1 MNKLRV
7 AVLVLSAV
15 MSTAACVTS
24 TEPPTATTGPPDG
37 LSTSAASSTL
47 HAADETTTTSTTLYV
62 DTTTATA
69 TALPTA
75 TTGPPDGLS
84 TSAASSTLHA
94 ADETTI
100 TSTTLYVDTT
110 TATATALPT
119 ATTGP
124 PDGLSTSAASS
135 TLHAADETTITST
148 TLYVDT
154 TTATAT
160 ALPPVRSRE
169 TLIIHGIGDVA
180 LDPVY
185 IPTFPSEGYGY
196 AWSGL
201 GGIFQRDDLT
211 VINME
216 CAVSDLGNPVPKAFN
231 FRCDPAALPSAL
243 EAGVDVANLANNH
256 TLDFG
261 REALVDSVVNL
272 RAAGIHPVGA
282 GSNYEEAYTPALL
295 EVRGWKIAVLGFG
308 GVLDTRAWLAT
319 EDRPGIASGDDRADM
334 VAAVERAAEI
344 ADLVI
349 VTIHWGRQ
357 LDTQPRPD
365 DIAHAEAMVA
375 AGADI
380 IFGHHQHR
388 VGPLGEID
396 GKPVAWG
403 LGHIVWRRINP
414 VSAQTT
420 VAKVVVHPDGTMGAC
435 LMPAEIVRH
444 GHPVFVGDTPGYCE
458 LLYGGRPS
466 PMEPPSVMF

>member
-1 MNKLRV
+1 MSRVNKRPL
-7 AVLVLSAV
+7 AVLLLLVV
-15 MSTAACVTS
+15 MGTAACGSSAVSADRSANTVTAS
-24 TEPPTATTGPPDG
+24 AVRVEGDTSVSGAPSATGTDAPSVTTSPSASP
-37 LSTSAASSTL
+37 STSPAAE
-47 HAADETTTTSTTLYV
+47 ATTTSTTTVVATTSITTTTSSTTSLPTTTSTVPYV
-62 DTTTATA
+62 DT
-69 TALPTA
+69 A
-75 TTGPPDGLS
+75 TTV
-84 TSAASSTLHA
+84 T
-94 ADETTI
+94 
-100 TSTTLYVDTT
+100 
-110 TATATALPT
+110 
-119 ATTGP
+119 
-124 PDGLSTSAASS
+124 
-135 TLHAADETTITST
+135 
-148 TLYVDT
+148 
-154 TTATAT
+154 T
-160 ALPPVRSRE
+160 ALPPVRPRE

-201 GGIFQRDDLT
+201 DGIFQRDDLT

-216 CAVSDLGNPVPKAFN
+216 CAVSDLGDPVPKAFN

-243 EAGVDVANLANNH
+243 EAGIDVASLANNH
-256 TLDFG
+256 ALDFG
-261 REALVDSVVNL
+261 REALVDSVANL

-282 GSNYEEAYTPALL
+282 GSNYEEAYRPALL
-295 EVRGWKIAVLGFG
+295 EIRGWKIAVLGFG
-308 GVLDTRAWLAT
+308 GVLSTRAWLAT

-334 VAAVERAAEI
+334 VAAVERAAEV

-349 VTIHWGRQ
+349 VTIHWGMQ

-444 GHPVFVGDTPGYCE
+444 GHPVFVGQTPGHCE

-466 PMEPPSVMF
+466 PMEPPSIMFYKGCSSLRPKLLAIASC

>member
-1 MNKLRV
+1 VSREIKLQSTVLLLLV
-7 AVLVLSAV
+7 AVAAAACSSSAASADRTGGTVGASAV
-15 MSTAACVTS
+15 PVEQDGPGSGKPSATGSDASTV
-24 TEPPTATTGPPDG
+24 TTGPPAPP
-37 LSTSAASSTL
+37 STSPVAEA
-47 HAADETTTTSTTLYV
+47 TTTSTTPV
-62 DTTTATA
+62 TTTFVTATTSTTAASKTTTTTLSAATA
-69 TALPTA
+69 TT
-75 TTGPPDGLS
+75 LS
-84 TSAASSTLHA
+84 VA
-94 ADETTI
+94 
-100 TSTTLYVDTT
+100 
-110 TATATALPT
+110 
-119 ATTGP
+119 
-124 PDGLSTSAASS
+124 
-135 TLHAADETTITST
+135 
-148 TLYVDT
+148 
-154 TTATAT
+154 
-160 ALPPVRSRE
+160 PPVRPRE
-169 TLIIHGIGDVA
+169 ALIIHGIGDVA

-201 GGIFQRDDLT
+201 GGIFLRDDLT

-216 CAVSDLGNPVPKAFN
+216 CAVSDLGDPVPKAFN

-256 TLDFG
+256 ALDFG
-261 REALVDSVVNL
+261 REALVDSVANL

-282 GSNYEEAYTPALL
+282 GSDYEEAYRPALL
-295 EVRGWKIAVLGFG
+295 EIRGWKIAVLGFG
-308 GVLDTRAWLAT
+308 GVLSTRSWLAT

-349 VTIHWGRQ
+349 VTIHWGMQ

-420 VAKVVVHPDGTMGAC
+420 VAKVVVLPDGTMGAC

-444 GHPVFVGDTPGYCE
+444 GHPVFVGQTPGHCD

-466 PMEPPSVMF
+466 PMEPPSIMF

>member
-1 MNKLRV
+1 VSREIKLQSTVLLLLV
-7 AVLVLSAV
+7 AVAAAACSSSAASADRTGGTVGASAV
-15 MSTAACVTS
+15 PVEQDGPGSGKPSATGSDASTV
-24 TEPPTATTGPPDG
+24 TTGPPAPP
-37 LSTSAASSTL
+37 STSPAAE
-47 HAADETTTTSTTLYV
+47 ATTTSTTPVTTTFVTASTSTTAGSKTTTTTLSA
-62 DTTTATA
+62 TTAT
-69 TALPTA
+69 T
-75 TTGPPDGLS
+75 LS
-84 TSAASSTLHA
+84 VA
-94 ADETTI
+94 
-100 TSTTLYVDTT
+100 
-110 TATATALPT
+110 
-119 ATTGP
+119 
-124 PDGLSTSAASS
+124 
-135 TLHAADETTITST
+135 
-148 TLYVDT
+148 
-154 TTATAT
+154 
-160 ALPPVRSRE
+160 PPVRPRE
-169 TLIIHGIGDVA
+169 ALIIHGIGDVA

-216 CAVSDLGNPVPKAFN
+216 CAVSDLGDPVPKAFN

-256 TLDFG
+256 ALDFG
-261 REALVDSVVNL
+261 REALVDSVANL

-282 GSNYEEAYTPALL
+282 GSDYEEAYRPALL
-295 EVRGWKIAVLGFG
+295 EIRGWKIAVLGFG
-308 GVLDTRAWLAT
+308 GVLSTRSWLAT

-349 VTIHWGRQ
+349 VTIHWGMQ

-420 VAKVVVHPDGTMGAC
+420 VAKVVVLPDGTMGAC

-444 GHPVFVGDTPGYCE
+444 GHPVFVGQTPGHCD

-466 PMEPPSVMF
+466 PMEPPSIMF

>member
-1 MNKLRV
+1 MSRVNKPQIAALG
-7 AVLVLSAV
+7 LLAV
-15 MSTAACVTS
+15 MGAVACGSSAASVDRSGNTEITFAARVEQAGEVSVDPSVTS
-24 TEPPTATTGPPDG
+24 TDVPIVTTGSPASPATSVVSPTSPAAEATTT
-37 LSTSAASSTL
+37 STTTPITTTST
-47 HAADETTTTSTTLYV
+47 TSVSTTTSTTLYS
-62 DTTTATA
+62 DN
-69 TALPTA
+69 A
-75 TTGPPDGLS
+75 TTDSPAP
-84 TSAASSTLHA
+84 SAS
-94 ADETTI
+94 
-100 TSTTLYVDTT
+100 
-110 TATATALPT
+110 P
-119 ATTGP
+119 
-124 PDGLSTSAASS
+124 
-135 TLHAADETTITST
+135 
-148 TLYVDT
+148 
-154 TTATAT
+154 
-160 ALPPVRSRE
+160 RE

-201 GGIFQRDDLT
+201 DGIFRSDDLT

-216 CAVSDLGNPVPKAFN
+216 CVVSELGRPEPRAFN
-231 FRCDPAALPSAL
+231 FRCDKAALPSAL
-243 EAGVDVANLANNH
+243 EAGIEVASQANNH
-256 TLDFG
+256 SLDFG
-261 REALVDSVVNL
+261 RAALVDSVANL

-282 GSNYEEAYTPALL
+282 GSDYEEAYSPALL
-295 EVRGWKIAVLGFG
+295 EIRGWKIAVLGFG
-308 GVLDTRAWLAT
+308 GVLLSRSWLAT
-319 EDRPGIASGDDRADM
+319 DDRPGIASGDDRADM

-349 VTIHWGRQ
+349 VTIHWGMQ

-444 GHPVFVGDTPGYCE
+444 GHPVFVGDTPGHCE

-466 PMEPPSVMF
+466 PMQPPSNMF

>member
-1 MNKLRV
+1 MSRVNKLQI
-7 AVLVLSAV
+7 AVLVLLV
-15 MSTAACVTS
+15 LTGTAACGSSAASADRSGNGVSEPAVPVEPANPVSRESSVTS
-24 TEPPTATTGPPDG
+24 TDVPIVTTIPPAPP
-37 LSTSAASSTL
+37 STSAASSSSPAAEATTITSPSTTTTL
-47 HAADETTTTSTTLYV
+47 SATTSTTAAATTTTS
-62 DTTTATA
+62 
-69 TALPTA
+69 
-75 TTGPPDGLS
+75 
-84 TSAASSTLHA
+84 
-94 ADETTI
+94 
-100 TSTTLYVDTT
+100 
-110 TATATALPT
+110 
-119 ATTGP
+119 
-124 PDGLSTSAASS
+124 
-135 TLHAADETTITST
+135 
-148 TLYVDT
+148 
-154 TTATAT
+154 
-160 ALPPVRSRE
+160 LPPVRPRE

-185 IPTFPSEGYGY
+185 VPTFRSEGYGY

-201 GGIFQRDDLT
+201 DGIFLRDDLT

-216 CAVSDLGNPVPKAFN
+216 CVVSDLGQPAPRAFN
-231 FRCDPAALPSAL
+231 FRCDKAALTSAL
-243 EAGVDVANLANNH
+243 EAGIDVASQANNH
-256 TLDFG
+256 SLDFG
-261 REALVDSVVNL
+261 REALVDSVANL

-282 GSNYEEAYTPALL
+282 GSDYEEAYSPALL
-295 EVRGWKIAVLGFG
+295 EIRGWKIAVLGFG
-308 GVLDTRAWLAT
+308 GVLLSRSWLAT
-319 EDRPGIASGDDRADM
+319 DDRPGIASGDDRADM

-349 VTIHWGRQ
+349 VTIHWGME

-444 GHPVFVGDTPGYCE
+444 GHPVFVGHTPGHCE

-466 PMEPPSVMF
+466 PMEPPSIMF

>member
-1 MNKLRV
+1 MR
-7 AVLVLSAV
+7 
-15 MSTAACVTS
+15 
-24 TEPPTATTGPPDG
+24 P
-37 LSTSAASSTL
+37 
-47 HAADETTTTSTTLYV
+47 
-62 DTTTATA
+62 
-69 TALPTA
+69 
-75 TTGPPDGLS
+75 
-84 TSAASSTLHA
+84 
-94 ADETTI
+94 
-100 TSTTLYVDTT
+100 
-110 TATATALPT
+110 
-119 ATTGP
+119 
-124 PDGLSTSAASS
+124 
-135 TLHAADETTITST
+135 
-148 TLYVDT
+148 
-154 TTATAT
+154 
-160 ALPPVRSRE
+160 RE
-169 TLIIHGIGDVA
+169 ALIIHGIGDVA

-216 CAVSDLGNPVPKAFN
+216 CAVSDLGDPVPKAFN

-256 TLDFG
+256 ALDFG
-261 REALVDSVVNL
+261 REALVDSVANL

-282 GSNYEEAYTPALL
+282 GSDYEEAYRPALL
-295 EVRGWKIAVLGFG
+295 EIRGWKIAVLGFG
-308 GVLDTRAWLAT
+308 GVLSTRSWLAT

-349 VTIHWGRQ
+349 VTIHWGMQ

-420 VAKVVVHPDGTMGAC
+420 VAKVVVLPDGTMGAC

-444 GHPVFVGDTPGYCE
+444 GHPVFVGQTPGHCD

-466 PMEPPSVMF
+466 PMEPPSIMF

>member
-1 MNKLRV
+1 VSRVKKLRV
-7 AVLVLSAV
+7 AVFLLSALIGA
-15 MSTAACVTS
+15 AACGSSAASADRSGDMLSTSAVRVEQTGAVSGEPPVTS
-24 TEPPTATTGPPDG
+24 AEAPTVTTSPRDAPV
-37 LSTSAASSTL
+37 TSAASSTPP
-47 HAADETTTTSTTLYV
+47 AVDETTTTSPTTSPSTTVPTTTSTTLYV
-62 DTTTATA
+62 DTATA
-69 TALPTA
+69 TT
-75 TTGPPDGLS
+75 
-84 TSAASSTLHA
+84 
-94 ADETTI
+94 
-100 TSTTLYVDTT
+100 
-110 TATATALPT
+110 
-119 ATTGP
+119 
-124 PDGLSTSAASS
+124 
-135 TLHAADETTITST
+135 
-148 TLYVDT
+148 
-154 TTATAT
+154 T
-160 ALPPVRSRE
+160 ALPPVRARE

-185 IPTFPSEGYGY
+185 VPTFPSEGYAY

-216 CAVSDLGNPVPKAFN
+216 CVVSDLGRPEPRAFN
-231 FRCDPAALPSAL
+231 FRCDKAALPSAL
-243 EAGVDVANLANNH
+243 EAGIEVASQANNH
-256 TLDFG
+256 ALDFG
-261 REALVDSVVNL
+261 REALVDSVANL

-282 GSNYEEAYTPALL
+282 GSDYEEAYRPALL
-295 EVRGWKIAVLGFG
+295 EIRGWKIAVLGFG
-308 GVLDTRAWLAT
+308 GVLLSRSWLAT
-319 EDRPGIASGDDRADM
+319 DDRPGIASGDDRADM

-349 VTIHWGRQ
+349 VTIHWGMQ

-403 LGHIVWRRINP
+403 LGHLVWRRINP

-444 GHPVFVGDTPGYCE
+444 GHPVFVGDTPGHCE

-466 PMEPPSVMF
+466 PMEPPSIMF

>member
-1 MNKLRV
+1 MSRVNKLQI
-7 AVLVLSAV
+7 AALVLLV
-15 MSTAACVTS
+15 VIGTAACGS
-24 TEPPTATTGPPDG
+24 SSASADRSGNTERASVVRVEQAGPVSVTATETGTDAPVVTTSPPAPPSTPAVS
-37 LSTSAASSTL
+37 STSPDVGATTAASSTTSPSTVL
-47 HAADETTTTSTTLYV
+47 PTTTSTTLH
-62 DTTTATA
+62 
-69 TALPTA
+69 
-75 TTGPPDGLS
+75 S
-84 TSAASSTLHA
+84 
-94 ADETTI
+94 
-100 TSTTLYVDTT
+100 TSTTLHSETTTTT
-110 TATATALPT
+110 TA
-119 ATTGP
+119 
-124 PDGLSTSAASS
+124 
-135 TLHAADETTITST
+135 I
-148 TLYVDT
+148 
-154 TTATAT
+154 
-160 ALPPVRSRE
+160 PPVRPRE

-185 IPTFPSEGYGY
+185 IPTFPSEGYAY

-201 GGIFQRDDLT
+201 DGIFLRDDLT

-216 CAVSDLGNPVPKAFN
+216 CVVSDLGRPEPRAFN
-231 FRCDPAALPSAL
+231 FRCDKAALPSAL
-243 EAGVDVANLANNH
+243 EAGVDVASQANNH
-256 TLDFG
+256 SLDFG
-261 REALVDSVVNL
+261 REALVDSVANL

-282 GSNYEEAYTPALL
+282 GSDYDEAYRPALL
-295 EVRGWKIAVLGFG
+295 EIRGWKIAVLGFG
-308 GVLDTRAWLAT
+308 GVLLSRSWLAT
-319 EDRPGIASGDDRADM
+319 DDRPGMASGDDRADM

-349 VTIHWGRQ
+349 VTIHWGRE

-396 GKPVAWG
+396 GKIVAWG

-444 GHPVFVGDTPGYCE
+444 GHPVFVGQTPGHCE

-466 PMEPPSVMF
+466 PMEPPSIMF